1 MIKKLNNFKQWDII
15 RKITLFFALTI
26 LLIIIVAIIIN
37 WIDTSNSI
45 YAALNK
51 IDSNTLNVLINN
63 DVLLP
68 KLLGRFW
75 SETSTFTYLSNTF
88 LGLIFLIFAFYP
100 KKALLQKMAFVA
112 SVYITIT
119 LMVFWTLIFP
129 SSLKSNGFQ
138 GLSFFAS
145 ALVHLVNPVIGLVL
159 LGLNRK
165 RIEITLNTIWVSF
178 IPLFLFYFYC
188 LIAFFIG
195 TKNQDFI
202 QQTLN
207 TMDKSFYAP
216 LNLEMYKFLN
226 FQEPL
231 FYTGNSVLLKVVINI
246 GIIVLFMG
254 ILTGISFFWKW
265 VFRIKINS
273 LKSKN
278 KEKQAQV
285 N

>member
-26 LLIIIVAIIIN
+26 LLIIIIAIIIN

-51 IDSNTLNVLINN
+51 IDSNTLNVLISN

-100 KKALLQKMAFVA
+100 KKALLQKMTFVA

-145 ALVHLVNPVIGLVL
+145 ALVHLVNPIIGLIL

-195 TKNQDFI
+195 TKNQDFL

-207 TMDKSFYAP
+207 TMDKTFYAP

-231 FYTGNSVLLKVVINI
+231 FYTGNSVALKVVINI

>member
-26 LLIIIVAIIIN
+26 LLIIIIAIIIN

-51 IDSNTLNVLINN
+51 IDSNTLNVLISN

-100 KKALLQKMAFVA
+100 KKALLQKMTFVA

-145 ALVHLVNPVIGLVL
+145 ALVHLVNPIIGLIL

-195 TKNQDFI
+195 TKNQDFL

-231 FYTGNSVLLKVVINI
+231 FYTGNSVALKVVINI